1 MMAIAFLGYIV
12 SLKCSEILEPSYI
25 LKFKE
30 SSIICSIRL
39 QNILEKYNIKPIAIF
54 ENLQKIGAK
63 SLAYNYLKPLSGVY
77 LIVNLIN
84 ENCYVGSAITSR
96 LHRRLHSHLFGL
108 SGNKHL
114 ANAVKKYRLDNFA
127 FILLETIPGF
137 IDSNK
142 NKDLL
147 ALENKYIKLLNPKY
161 NKTPNAGNT
170 LGYTH
175 KPETILKLKG
185 NYSEERRNRIGELNR
200 GKKLSAATRSI
211 ISKKALAR
219 APVTPETRSLIS
231 ANSAKAGS
239 YIISNLDNYNSVTL
253 RTIPVAAKYCNCSE
267 KTIRRALNGNGIIK
281 RIWRICKL

>member
-1 MMAIAFLGYIV
+1 MAIAFLGYIV

-239 YIISNLDNYNSVTL
+239 YIISNLDNYNSVTPL
-253 RTIPVAAKYCNCSE
+253 GKNNTSCS
-267 KTIRRALNGNGIIK
+267 KIL
-281 RIWRICKL
+281 